1 MGALNI
7 RQKNVIAHFLDVA
20 HCLSKPKVMSIAI
33 EQIRQMPV
41 GQRIQLVEDIWDTMV
56 AEDADFPL
64 NSSQLAELDKRRAE
78 MVANPS
84 IGIPWAEAKARL
96 LATG

>member
-1 MGALNI
+1 
-7 RQKNVIAHFLDVA
+7 
-20 HCLSKPKVMSIAI
+20 MSIAL

-64 NSSQLAELDKRRAE
+64 SSAQLAELDQRRAA
-78 MVANPS
+78 MTADPS
-84 IGIPWAEAKARL
+84 IGIPWSEAKARL
-96 LATG
+96 LAGN

>member
-1 MGALNI
+1 MTIAL
-7 RQKNVIAHFLDVA
+7 
-20 HCLSKPKVMSIAI
+20 
-33 EQIRQMPV
+33 EQIRQMPL

-64 NSSQLAELDKRRAE
+64 SSDQLTELDSRRAE
-78 MVANPS
+78 MMADPS

-96 LATG
+96 LAGN

>member
-1 MGALNI
+1 MTIAL
-7 RQKNVIAHFLDVA
+7 
-20 HCLSKPKVMSIAI
+20 
-33 EQIRQMPV
+33 EQIRQMSL

-64 NSSQLAELDKRRAE
+64 SSDQLTELDSRRAE
-78 MVANPS
+78 MMADPS

-96 LATG
+96 LAGN